1 MIDVLISVS
10 LRSVLEIEIKGETAF
25 QPFNYRLTGVSPKG
39 RDVRISNRVVERVPI
54 YGV

>member
-10 LRSVLEIEIKGETAF
+10 LRSVLEIKGETAF

-39 RDVRISNRVVERVPI
+39 RDVRISIRVVV
-54 YGV
+54 